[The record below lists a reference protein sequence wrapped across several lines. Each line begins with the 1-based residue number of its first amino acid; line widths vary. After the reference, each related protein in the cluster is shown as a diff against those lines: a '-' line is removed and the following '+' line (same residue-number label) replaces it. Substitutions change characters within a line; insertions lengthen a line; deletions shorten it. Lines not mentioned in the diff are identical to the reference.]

1 MRRLEKA
8 ALIMLIASLVIAGG
22 QTPAWAQ
29 VTPYAD
35 QTNPVQDLYNIFDLF
50 LIRPAVTVAGVCGA
64 GLLVLSLPFTLPT
77 NSVDKAADLF
87 VVAPF
92 KYAFVRE
99 FPDTEGMK

>member
-1 MRRLEKA
+1 MRRLDRA
-8 ALIMLIASLVIAGG
+8 VLMVLIASLVIAGG
-22 QTPAWAQ
+22 QTSAWAQ

-35 QTNPVQDLYNIFDLF
+35 QTNPEQDLYNIFDLF
-50 LIRPAVTVAGVCGA
+50 LIRPAVTIAGVCGV
-64 GLLVLSLPFTLPT
+64 GLVILSLPFTLPT
-77 NSVDKAADLF
+77 NSVDKATDLF

>member
-1 MRRLEKA
+1 MKRLDRA
-8 ALIMLIASLVIAGG
+8 VLMVLIASLVIAGG
-22 QTPAWAQ
+22 QTSAWAQ

-35 QTNPVQDLYNIFDLF
+35 QTNPEQDLYNIFDLF
-50 LIRPAVTVAGVCGA
+50 LIRPAVTIAGVCGV
-64 GLLVLSLPFTLPT
+64 GLVILSLPFTLPT
-77 NSVDKAADLF
+77 NSVDKATDLF